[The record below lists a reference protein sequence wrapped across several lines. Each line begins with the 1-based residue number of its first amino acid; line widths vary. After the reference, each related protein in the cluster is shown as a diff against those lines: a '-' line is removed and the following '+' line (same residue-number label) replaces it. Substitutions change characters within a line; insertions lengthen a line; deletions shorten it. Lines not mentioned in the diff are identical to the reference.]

1 MPFLVQIDHDQP
13 WLTAQVSGPA
23 TLADLCGA
31 ADLIATVA
39 RLKGYRR
46 ALIDMLAMQP
56 HLSFTDH
63 LQLGTYVAAALDDL
77 ERVATV
83 VTEAVR
89 SGASE
94 KAAQKSGLG
103 LRAFVDGEEARR
115 WLAGT

>member
-13 WLTAQVSGPA
+13 WLLAPVSGPA

-46 ALIDMLAMQP
+46 ALIDMLAMEP

-83 VTEAVR
+83 VTEQVR

-94 KAAQKSGLG
+94 KAAQRSGLG

-115 WLAGT
+115 WLAAA

>member
-1 MPFLVQIDHDQP
+1 MSFVVQLQHEHP
-13 WLTAQVSGPA
+13 YLLALVSGPA

-31 ADLIATVA
+31 ADLVATVA

-46 ALIDMLAMQP
+46 ALIDMVGMQP
-56 HLSFTDH
+56 RLSFTDH
-63 LQLGTYVAAALDDL
+63 LQLGSYVAAALDDL

-83 VTEAVR
+83 VTAQVR

-103 LRAFVDGEEARR
+103 LRAFVDGDEARA
-115 WLAGT
+115 WLTAD

>member
-1 MPFLVQIDHDQP
+1 MAFLVQIHHDGAY
-13 WLTAQVSGPA
+13 LLAQVSGPA
-23 TLADLCGA
+23 LLADLCGA

-46 ALIDMLAMQP
+46 ALIDMLEMQP
-56 HLSFTDH
+56 QLSFTDH

-83 VTEAVR
+83 VTEQVR

-94 KAAQKSGLG
+94 KAAQKSGLV
-103 LRAFVDGEEARR
+103 LRAFIERSAAQEWLEAR
-115 WLAGT
+115 

>member
-1 MPFLVQIDHDQP
+1 MPFVVQLHHGQP
-13 WLTAQVSGPA
+13 YLLAEVSGPA
-23 TLADLCGA
+23 MLADLCGA
-31 ADLIATVA
+31 ADLVATAA

-56 HLSFTDH
+56 QLSFTDH

-83 VTEAVR
+83 VTEQVR

-94 KAAQKSGLG
+94 KAAQRSGLG
-103 LRAFVDGEEARR
+103 LRAFTDGEEARR
-115 WLAGT
+115 WLQAS

>member
-1 MPFLVQIDHDQP
+1 MPFLVQIHHDQAY
-13 WLTAQVSGPA
+13 LLAQVSGDA

-31 ADLIATVA
+31 ADMIATVA

-46 ALIDMLAMQP
+46 ALIDMLDMQP
-56 HLSFTDH
+56 RLSFTDH
-63 LQLGTYVAAALDDL
+63 LQLGTYVAATLDDL

-83 VTEAVR
+83 VTEQVR

-103 LRAFVDGEEARR
+103 LRAFVDGHAARE
-115 WLAGT
+115 WLEGR